1 MNSGKGPGPIPPR
14 WLKCPRKAATLV
26 GNRFL
31 AFKTPLDEKYDSQV
45 EEIYRFRPE
54 MLFNSM
60 KAYKVKVGLW
70 VDLTNTSRFYDK
82 RCIEEQGCK
91 YVKLQC
97 RGHGETPNQEAVQ
110 LFINICRKFIQQN
123 PLEIVGVHCTHGFNR
138 SGFLISSYMVEE
150 FDWSVDMAVSEFN
163 KARVP
168 GIYKEDYIKELFRK
182 YGDLADAPGP
192 PEMPEWCLEEETGV
206 DEDGE
211 PITHAAEENTA
222 NGGKGGKR
230 GKKTSKF
237 MDGVEGVSPV
247 LEPLSELKD
256 LQKKIQRMCEWKSK
270 GFPGAQPVSMGKI
283 NLHFLKEK
291 PYKVSWKADG
301 TRYMMLIDGKDRIYF
316 CDRDNAIFKVKG
328 LTFLHRK
335 DKNKHISD
343 TLVDGEM
350 VIDVVQGKSYPRFL
364 IYDVIQFEGQ
374 EVGKTAF
381 SIRLTCI
388 EKELIMSRHA
398 YITQGV
404 IDKTKEPFSVRKK
417 EFWDVSDAHKLLSDK
432 FTENL
437 AHEPDGLIFQPSR
450 EPYKPGR
457 DDEVLKW
464 KPADMNSVDFKLV
477 VKKEEGLGL
486 LPKTVGFLFVGS
498 YDPPFA
504 QMKITKQLKELNN
517 KIIECKWED
526 NQWIFMRERTDKSFP
541 NGYNTAIGVINS
553 IKDPI
558 TTDILLDYIDHQ
570 RWRKPDHEAMPPPA
584 KIRKT
589 M

>member
-1 MNSGKGPGPIPPR
+1 MNSGHGKGPGPIPPR
-14 WLKCPRKAATLV
+14 WLKCPRKGASLV

-31 AFKTPLDEKYDSQV
+31 AFKTPLDERYDSQV
-45 EEIYRFRPE
+45 DEVSRFRPE

-82 RCIEEQGCK
+82 RFIEEQGCK

-97 RGHGETPNQEAVQ
+97 RGHGETPPQEAVQ
-110 LFINICRKFIQQN
+110 AFINICRKFIQQN

-138 SGFLISSYMVEE
+138 SGFLISAYMVEE
-150 FDWSVDMAVSEFN
+150 FDWSVDMALSEFT

-168 GIYKEDYIKELFRK
+168 GIYKEDYIQELFKR
-182 YGDLADAPGP
+182 YGDVADAPPP
-192 PEMPEWCLEEETGV
+192 PEMPDWCFEEETGV

-211 PITHAAEENTA
+211 PITHVAEPAVDAKT
-222 NGGKGGKR
+222 
-230 GKKTSKF
+230 GKKGKKGRF
-237 MDGVEGVSPV
+237 MEGVEGVTIVADIEES
-247 LEPLSELKD
+247 KI
-256 LQKKIQRMCEWKSK
+256 LQKKINSMCEFTKK
-270 GFPGAQPVSMGKI
+270 GFPGAQPVSMGKN

-301 TRYMMLIDGKDRIYF
+301 TRYMMMIDGKDRVF
-316 CDRDNAIFKVKG
+316 FFDRDNCVFRVKG

-335 DKNKHISD
+335 DKNRHIAD

-350 VIDVVQGKSYPRFL
+350 VIDVVNGKNFPRYL

-374 EVGKTAF
+374 QVGKTAF

-388 EKELIMSRHA
+388 EKELIMARHA
-398 YITQGV
+398 YITQGI
-404 IDKTKEPFSVRKK
+404 IDKTREPFSVRKK
-417 EFWDVSDAHKLLSDK
+417 DFWDVTDAHKLLSDK
-432 FTENL
+432 FAENL
-437 AHEPDGLIFQPSR
+437 AHEPDGLIFQPSK

-464 KPADMNSVDFKLV
+464 KPLDMNSVDFKLV

-486 LPKTVGFLFVGS
+486 LPKTIGCLYVGG

-504 QMKITKQLKELNN
+504 QMKVNKQLKELHN
-517 KIIECKWED
+517 KIIECKWEN

-541 NGYNTAIGVINS
+541 NGYNTAMGVISS
-553 IKDPI
+553 IKDPV
-558 TTDILLDYIDHQ
+558 TTEILLDFIDHQ
-570 RWRKPDHEAMPPPA
+570 RWRRPDNEAMPPPP
-584 KIRKT
+584 KMRK